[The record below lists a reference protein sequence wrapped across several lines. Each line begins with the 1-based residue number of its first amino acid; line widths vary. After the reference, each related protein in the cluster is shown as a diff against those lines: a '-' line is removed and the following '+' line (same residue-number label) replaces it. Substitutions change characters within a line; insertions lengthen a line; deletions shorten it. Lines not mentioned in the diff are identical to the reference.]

1 MQNNKESGKI
11 RLKLGIVLFI
21 TFVYML
27 AELIGGIISNSLALI
42 ADAGHMLGD
51 IFALSMSFIA
61 TWIILKPASAEK
73 TYGYYR
79 AEILVALINGLVLVM
94 IAGIVLHEGIQRFF
108 SPQEIKAPL
117 MIAVALGGLAVNLSG
132 IIILRSST
140 KYNLN
145 VKAAFLHIIGDTLGS
160 IGAISAGLLIY
171 FYKFY
176 YADIIISLIIA
187 VIITINA
194 VRLIVESSN
203 ILLEGTPKNIDI
215 NEIKDTLTSLPEVKK
230 VHELH
235 VWSISLQRIALSI
248 HVVSD
253 HPDSHEVLCK
263 VDKILR
269 ERFNIHHLTI
279 QVEPPGFPE
288 RRCDF

>member
-1 MQNNKESGKI
+1 MNNIEQNSII
-11 RLKLGIVLFI
+11 RFKLGIVLFI
-21 TFVYML
+21 TFAYMV
-27 AELIGGIISNSLALI
+27 AEIIGGILSNSLALL

-51 IFALSMSFIA
+51 IFALGMSFIA

-79 AEILVALINGLVLVM
+79 AEILVALVNGLILIG
-94 IAGIVLHEGIQRFF
+94 IAGYILHEGIQRFL
-108 SPQEIKAPL
+108 SPQEVVAPL
-117 MIAVALGGLAVNLSG
+117 MIAIAVGGLIVNLTG
-132 IIILRSST
+132 ISILHSSA
-140 KYNLN
+140 KQNLN
-145 VKAAFLHIIGDTLGS
+145 IKGAFLHIIGDTLGS
-160 IGAISAGLLIY
+160 IGAISAGIIIY

-176 YADIIISLIIA
+176 YADIIISFIIA
-187 VIITINA
+187 VIITVNA
-194 VRLIVESSN
+194 IRLIIESSN

-215 NEIKDTLTSLPEVKK
+215 NEIKTTLLDIPEVKR
-230 VHELH
+230 VHEFH

-253 HPDSHEVLCK
+253 HHDSHEVLCK

-279 QVEPPGFPE
+279 QVEPSGFPE
-288 RRCDF
+288 KSCDF